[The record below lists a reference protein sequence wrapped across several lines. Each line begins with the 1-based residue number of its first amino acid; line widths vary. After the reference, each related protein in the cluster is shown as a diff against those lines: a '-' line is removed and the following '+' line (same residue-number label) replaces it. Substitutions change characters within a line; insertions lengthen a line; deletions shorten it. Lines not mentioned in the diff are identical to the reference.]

1 MKVFL
6 TGSEGR
12 IGKHF
17 SSELNHRGIDF
28 VGFDSVNG
36 QDLLDPKSISS
47 AIRGCTTVVH
57 LALLS
62 AERGSVSQNSMGDN
76 LNALFNLLVAA
87 ELNLVQTVVFMS
99 SVDVLGIFKGESQP
113 SYFPIDDD
121 HPCHPSTEYGM
132 GKLLGE
138 AMCKAWSERTGIRSI
153 VLRPPGVWIPETYG
167 EITELRSKRPSYEW
181 DPYWEYGAFIDVRDL
196 FEVSLNALTKN
207 GLAKHARYLVSSS
220 DITTSGRG
228 TLELV
233 DMLHPD
239 VPWRDNKNKYEEDRN
254 HSLVDCASAMLD
266 LEWRPSFTW
275 QRYRESRKGEKSNL

>member
-17 SSELNHRGIDF
+17 SSELNRRGINF
-28 VGFDSVNG
+28 VGFDSANG
-36 QDLLDPKSISS
+36 QDLLDPESISS
-47 AIRGCTTVVH
+47 AITGCTTVVH

-62 AERGSVSQNSMGDN
+62 AEPGSVSQNSMGDN
-76 LNALFNLLVAA
+76 LNALFNLLAAA
-87 ELNLVQTVVFMS
+87 EVNSVKAVVFMS
-99 SVDVLGIFKGESQP
+99 SVDVLGIFKGECRP

-121 HPCHPSTEYGM
+121 HPCRPSTVYGM

-138 AMCKAWSERTGIRSI
+138 EMCKIWSERTGIRSI

-196 FEVSLNALTKN
+196 FEVSFNALIKN
-207 GLAKHARYLVSSS
+207 TLVKHARYLVSSS

-233 DMLHPD
+233 GMLHPD
-239 VPWRDNKNKYEEDRN
+239 VPWRNKKNKYEEDRY
-254 HSLVDCASAMLD
+254 HSLVDCANAMLD
-266 LEWRPSFTW
+266 LEWRPGFTW
-275 QRYRESRKGEKSNL
+275 QRYREFSKGEKSNI